1 MFLEDMS
8 KAIHITEKAVVRDE
22 SVTRIV
28 FAAEICLR
36 PGCHHDIVAELSS
49 RSLLDP
55 TGEGGGLPLS
65 SLHAE
70 PWYDLKPYQV
80 GYPYPYGHPL
90 LIFPCKQALNQ

>member
-8 KAIHITEKAVVRDE
+8 KAILITEKAVVRDE

-28 FAAEICLR
+28 VAAEICLR

-55 TGEGGGLPLS
+55 TGEGGGATLVKFAFRTMVLSLTLSGRVPLPLGAPS
-65 SLHAE
+65 TYLSM
-70 PWYDLKPYQV
+70 
-80 GYPYPYGHPL
+80 
-90 LIFPCKQALNQ
+90 